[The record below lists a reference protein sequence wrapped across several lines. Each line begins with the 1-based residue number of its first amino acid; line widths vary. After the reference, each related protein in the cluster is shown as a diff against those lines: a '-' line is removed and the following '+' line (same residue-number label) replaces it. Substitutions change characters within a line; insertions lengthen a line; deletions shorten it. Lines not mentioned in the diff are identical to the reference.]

1 MNCKGLGAINLV
13 AIIIGEWFVTAV
25 VTEVI
30 DLATMWSAIN
40 INAVPKI

>member
-13 AIIIGEWFVTAV
+13 AIIGEWSVTAV

>member
-13 AIIIGEWFVTAV
+13 AIIGEWFVTAV

>member
-13 AIIIGEWFVTAV
+13 AIIGEWFVTAV

-30 DLATMWSAIN
+30 DLDLATMWSAI
-40 INAVPKI
+40 I